1 MIRASQTS
9 LVLLAISLAII
20 LSSSVR
26 ADDEVEQKQNTTIVK
41 ESDSTIKG
49 KEVVPKIGDTA
60 TKVEKNIVEEPTP
73 KIAEAEAGQN
83 GEKVIAT
90 KPTPKLKRR
99 GKRKTRVKVRAP
111 YTSVDV
117 DTRKR
122 HVQIRVPYYRGD
134 IRW

>member
-60 TKVEKNIVEEPTP
+60 TKVEINIVEEPAP
-73 KIAEAEAGQN
+73 KIADAEADQKGD
-83 GEKVIAT
+83 KVIAT

-117 DTRKR
+117 DTRNR
-122 HVQIRVPYYRGD
+122 HVRIRVPYYSGD